1 MGKVYSHTS
10 KLYRRKSQKNGAYW
24 YSYELVNNII
34 PAVKTSRPWVTIKL
48 DEFCVDHAIY
58 FIHNNME
65 PESYRFL
72 KKYKDVIA
80 VVGVPYMVD
89 LIRPYCAHVIYL
101 PLSVDIDFV
110 KKFKARK
117 TKLVC
122 YTGRRH
128 KLNYGVIDQR
138 AELLCDLPRDELLTK
153 MARFRY
159 VYAVGRVAIEAKIL
173 GCEIVPYDIRY
184 PDPSL
189 WGIVSNKMAA
199 VNLQAQ
205 INKIDHK
212 A

>member
-1 MGKVYSHTS
+1 M
-10 KLYRRKSQKNGAYW
+10 
-24 YSYELVNNII
+24 
-34 PAVKTSRPWVTIKL
+34 TIKL
-48 DEFCVDHAIY
+48 EEFCVDHAIY

-65 PESYRFL
+65 PEKYRFL

-101 PLSVDIDFV
+101 PLSVDIDFI

-122 YTGRRH
+122 YAGRRH
-128 KLNYGVIDQR
+128 KHNYGVIDPR
-138 AELLCDLPRDELLTK
+138 AELLCDLPRGELLTK

-173 GCEIVPYDIRY
+173 GCEIVPYDPRY

-205 INKIDHK
+205 LNKIDHK

>member
-10 KLYRRKSQKNGAYW
+10 KLYHRKSQKNGAYW

-34 PAVKTSRPWVTIKL
+34 PSVKTSRPWVTIKL
-48 DEFCVDHAIY
+48 DKFCVDRAIY

-101 PLSVDIDFV
+101 PLSVDIDFI

-122 YTGRRH
+122 YAGRRH
-128 KLNYGVIDQR
+128 KLNYGVIDPR
-138 AELLCDLPRDELLTK
+138 AELLCDLPREELLTK

-173 GCEIVPYDIRY
+173 GCEIVPYDPRY
-184 PDPSL
+184 PDTSL

-199 VNLQAQ
+199 ANLQAQ
-205 INKIDHK
+205 LNKIDHK